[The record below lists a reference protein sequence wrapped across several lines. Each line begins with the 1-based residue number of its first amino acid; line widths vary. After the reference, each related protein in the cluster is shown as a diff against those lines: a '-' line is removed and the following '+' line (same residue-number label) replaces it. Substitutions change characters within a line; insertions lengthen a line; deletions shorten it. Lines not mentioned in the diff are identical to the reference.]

1 MPYDV
6 FEITG
11 YRTAVAKDGV
21 NYLEPA
27 DSFQNIKDGY
37 IYRQILQSRKG
48 FKRFSTGQLDD
59 AERVMGIFTFF
70 LRDFT
75 KETLVIT
82 KEHLYKY
89 DAPSNTFVKQITG
102 GSLGAGH
109 TFGILANES
118 YVSGTTYPFTSGFNP
133 LGATT
138 DRFVFTGKGMS
149 KVYQYDGTTITDYT
163 NVGDNPKYV
172 QPAEGALTSA
182 KHVIFFGER
191 LNFFAPLVNGQD
203 EPQGILY
210 SGIRNAGGGGD
221 DYSSSSSGLIRLD
234 TGEFIAGASIL
245 GNVIAI
251 NMTESS
257 WTLEKTRDAF
267 NPYYPRKVPSVIGT
281 GADFSFAQWNNEVR
295 SIGQTGIIST
305 DGRQQLK
312 VDNKIPYFTLDD
324 IDQAYMQLTYG
335 GFDRVTS
342 QFLFS
347 YLTDKEAFGTDSQNM
362 VLANNYEESSWSVY
376 EMRFSVFGQTD
387 AGNNLTWDDIDE
399 TEDPSWGR
407 WDTTE
412 DEWNKIGI
420 GQSVYKTLAGD
431 NDGFV
436 YELNADSDDYFDT
449 ISAIS
454 QAVQAVV
461 TINGSAFRQGD
472 LVVIQGVEGMTE
484 INNFDPET
492 NSMTQLYTVVSA
504 TTTEVTLNV
513 DSRFFT
519 AYTSGGTISKV
530 INFEAE
536 TIPFNPYRDKGR
548 MCYISAVE
556 FLLDTNGGSLRVSVY
571 QDEDETPFIQD
582 VLIETDTVNQK
593 RQWVSMTVDNEAN
606 FMTFVMKQQSPAVQ
620 VRLTSMRIHCKPGA
634 MTTS

>member
-1 MPYDV
+1 
-6 FEITG
+6 
-11 YRTAVAKDGV
+11 
-21 NYLEPA
+21 
-27 DSFQNIKDGY
+27 
-37 IYRQILQSRKG
+37 
-48 FKRFSTGQLDD
+48 
-59 AERVMGIFTFF
+59 
-70 LRDFT
+70 
-75 KETLVIT
+75 
-82 KEHLYKY
+82 
-89 DAPSNTFVKQITG
+89 
-102 GSLGAGH
+102 
-109 TFGILANES
+109 
-118 YVSGTTYPFTSGFNP
+118 
-133 LGATT
+133 
-138 DRFVFTGKGMS
+138 
-149 KVYQYDGTTITDYT
+149 
-163 NVGDNPKYV
+163 
-172 QPAEGALTSA
+172 
-182 KHVIFFGER
+182 
-191 LNFFAPLVNGQD
+191 
-203 EPQGILY
+203 
-210 SGIRNAGGGGD
+210 
-221 DYSSSSSGLIRLD
+221 
-234 TGEFIAGASIL
+234 
-245 GNVIAI
+245 
-251 NMTESS
+251 
-257 WTLEKTRDAF
+257 
-267 NPYYPRKVPSVIGT
+267 
-281 GADFSFAQWNNEVR
+281 
-295 SIGQTGIIST
+295 
-305 DGRQQLK
+305 
-312 VDNKIPYFTLDD
+312 
-324 IDQAYMQLTYG
+324 
-335 GFDRVTS
+335 
-342 QFLFS
+342 
-347 YLTDKEAFGTDSQNM
+347 
-362 VLANNYEESSWSVY
+362 NNYEESSWSVY

-556 FLLDTNGGSLRVSVY
+556 SLLEPDGGRLRVSVH

-582 VLIETDTVNQK
+582 VLVETDTVNQK
-593 RQWVSMTVDNEAN
+593 RPWVSMTVDNEAA

>member
-1 MPYDV
+1 
-6 FEITG
+6 
-11 YRTAVAKDGV
+11 
-21 NYLEPA
+21 
-27 DSFQNIKDGY
+27 
-37 IYRQILQSRKG
+37 
-48 FKRFSTGQLDD
+48 
-59 AERVMGIFTFF
+59 
-70 LRDFT
+70 
-75 KETLVIT
+75 
-82 KEHLYKY
+82 
-89 DAPSNTFVKQITG
+89 
-102 GSLGAGH
+102 
-109 TFGILANES
+109 
-118 YVSGTTYPFTSGFNP
+118 
-133 LGATT
+133 
-138 DRFVFTGKGMS
+138 
-149 KVYQYDGTTITDYT
+149 
-163 NVGDNPKYV
+163 
-172 QPAEGALTSA
+172 
-182 KHVIFFGER
+182 
-191 LNFFAPLVNGQD
+191 
-203 EPQGILY
+203 
-210 SGIRNAGGGGD
+210 
-221 DYSSSSSGLIRLD
+221 

-407 WDTTE
+407 WVTTE

-420 GQSVYKTLAGD
+420 GQSVYKTLARD

-449 ISAIS
+449 IRAIS
-454 QAVQAVV
+454 QSVQA
-461 TINGSAFRQGD
+461 
-472 LVVIQGVEGMTE
+472 
-484 INNFDPET
+484 
-492 NSMTQLYTVVSA
+492 
-504 TTTEVTLNV
+504 
-513 DSRFFT
+513 
-519 AYTSGGTISKV
+519 
-530 INFEAE
+530 
-536 TIPFNPYRDKGR
+536 
-548 MCYISAVE
+548 
-556 FLLDTNGGSLRVSVY
+556 
-571 QDEDETPFIQD
+571 
-582 VLIETDTVNQK
+582 
-593 RQWVSMTVDNEAN
+593 
-606 FMTFVMKQQSPAVQ
+606 
-620 VRLTSMRIHCKPGA
+620 
-634 MTTS
+634 